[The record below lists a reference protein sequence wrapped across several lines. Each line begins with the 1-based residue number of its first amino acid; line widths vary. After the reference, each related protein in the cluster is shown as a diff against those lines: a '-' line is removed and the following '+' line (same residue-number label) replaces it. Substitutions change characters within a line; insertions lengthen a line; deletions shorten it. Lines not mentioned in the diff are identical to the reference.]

1 MSFVAHDCSLHT
13 NAAGNAGGLVS
24 QQPVEGGSF
33 QQKHLGRTGSSVAP
47 WASAA
52 RSEWPVAATV
62 VAASRRRVATVQF
75 ARCDLHDRAKC
86 TLQNARG
93 DRAKCTL
100 TKCQSCKMHARKSCN
115 VQCAFVILS
124 TRVVTLS
131 RTLSRCQRALLCARN
146 VRRFTLRAR
155 STFYNVDTNMSRT
168 RMSSSR
174 ASSSRALLIV
184 VFATSTI
191 VNSLLC
197 VSSMRAMIVSISLLL
212 NIFSSFRCR
221 ACVVALRVCIM
232 ICNRRARFV
241 VACDYFCMLLICRML
256 RYSK

>member
-1 MSFVAHDCSLHT
+1 MSFVVHDCSLHT
-13 NAAGNAGGLVS
+13 NAAGNAEGPVS
-24 QQPVEGGSF
+24 QQPVEGASF

-100 TKCQSCKMHARKSCN
+100 TKCQSCKMQRRRSCI
-115 VQCAFVILS
+115 VQRAFVILS

-131 RTLSRCQRALLCARN
+131 RALSRCQRALLCARN

-155 STFYNVDTNMSRT
+155 RVDYNVNANISHTSISSRVV
-168 RMSSSR
+168 SSSR
-174 ASSSRALLIV
+174 VVNV
-184 VFATSTI
+184 VFATSMI
-191 VNSLLC
+191 VNASLFV

-221 ACVVALRVCIM
+221 ACVVALRVCVM
-232 ICNRRARFV
+232 ICNRCARFV
-241 VACDYFCMLLICRML
+241 VACDYFCMSLICRML